1 MLEPGRIST
10 LTWSIGGECTGEIS
24 LAAQANG
31 MRLLYSPTTFD
42 SEDFPPIPFW
52 RSVSPSRRWRAAP
65 QHAMAKIRR
74 MGALCRDLGAG
85 GRPSSAEA
93 VTQLYRLR
101 LITADPLSLRNRT
114 VCDLPCKTTLITPE
128 IPYSLL

>member
-1 MLEPGRIST
+1 MAQIRRLGAFA
-10 LTWSIGGECTGEIS
+10 EIS
-24 LAAQANG
+24 VLAVVHQVPA
-31 MRLLYSPTTFD
+31 
-42 SEDFPPIPFW
+42 
-52 RSVSPSRRWRAAP
+52 
-65 QHAMAKIRR
+65 
-74 MGALCRDLGAG
+74 
-85 GRPSSAEA
+85 A

>member
-1 MLEPGRIST
+1 MACGFFTARRLST
-10 LTWSIGGECTGEIS
+10 VKTFHRYRSGGQFRPLDAG
-24 LAAQANG
+24 G
-31 MRLLYSPTTFD
+31 
-42 SEDFPPIPFW
+42 
-52 RSVSPSRRWRAAP
+52 AAP

-74 MGALCRDLGAG
+74 IGALCRDLGAG
-85 GRPSSAEA
+85 CRPSSAEA